1 MERQKRAF
9 KVSIS
14 YKLGFAFLVALLIPT
29 LLIAFTSYFS
39 AKNEIEA
46 KINSSETQSVSSVDM
61 FINKHVSP
69 IVNDVEYFA
78 SVFNQ
83 SDWNTNG
90 DWSSMLTKLEQY
102 FETSEGIVSSFVG
115 TKDGDMIQHPD
126 LGLMNDPDFDPRTR
140 PWYQNAEANPGQYI
154 IATPHQAA
162 STGDWVVTISKQLE
176 DGSGVFAVNLGMDAL
191 FNIVS
196 GIQVGE
202 QGYPFLMSSSQ
213 TIIAH
218 PTLEGG
224 SDVSEHAW
232 AKQMLEIEKGSFEY
246 EFEGSDKKMYV
257 ATNELTGWQI
267 GGTMFK
273 SEISQATAPIWK
285 TTMYVVIAS
294 LLILGVF
301 FLIIV
306 RSITTPLKQIS
317 DAAVVMSS
325 GDLRTT
331 VTINKR
337 DEIGVVGRAFNKM
350 GGMLS
355 SIIKKIH
362 DQSSV
367 ISASSEELSATLS
380 ENRRASEHIA
390 LAMNDVQGGFEQQS
404 EKLSKSFKSLQKVSN
419 NIHLIS
425 DNTVQVTASAQ
436 HAVSAA
442 EIGHDIVISTQQQM
456 SAIEGTFNR
465 LSSDISTVNTYA
477 NEINEIVNVITS
489 IADQTNLLALNAS
502 IEAARAG
509 EHGKG
514 FAVVAEE
521 VRKLAEQTNNSSIQV
536 KEIITAIQR
545 ESSKSVESMNDSLGE
560 VSKGLEMFAQTET
573 NFLQVK
579 QFIQNLTE
587 QLVDIQD
594 RASLIARDSDFVVGD
609 IQVVEDI
616 SAKSQD
622 LLQSV
627 ATSTEAQLCS
637 IEEISATAEALE
649 AIVEDLLTE
658 VSVFKTK

>member
-1 MERQKRAF
+1 MEKQKRAF

>member
-1 MERQKRAF
+1 MEKPRKTLKA
-9 KVSIS
+9 SIN
-14 YKLGFAFLVALLIPT
+14 YKLGFAFLIALLIPT

-46 KINSSETQSVSSVDM
+46 KINSSELQSVSSVDT

-78 SVFNQ
+78 SVFKQ
-83 SDWNTNG
+83 SDWNTGGN
-90 DWSSMLTKLEQY
+90 WEPILTKLEQY

-115 TKDGDMIQHPD
+115 TKNGDMIQYPD
-126 LGLMNDPDFDPRTR
+126 LGLMNNPDFDPRTR
-140 PWYQNAEANPGQYI
+140 AWYQNAEANPGKYV

-162 STGDWVVTISKQLE
+162 STGDWVVTVSKQLA
-176 DGSGVFAVNLGMDAL
+176 DGSGVYAVNLGMDAL
-191 FNIVS
+191 FTIIN
-196 GIQVGE
+196 GIQIGE
-202 QGYPFLMSSSQ
+202 QGYPFLMSANQ

-224 SDVSEHAW
+224 LDVSEEVW
-232 AKQMLEIEKGSFEY
+232 AKQMLETEKGSFEY
-246 EFEGSDKKMYV
+246 VFEGADKKMYV
-257 ATNELTGWQI
+257 ATNDLTGWKI

-273 SEISQATAPIWK
+273 SEIAQATTPILK
-285 TTMYVVIAS
+285 TTLYVVIAA

-301 FLIIV
+301 LVIII
-306 RSITTPLKQIS
+306 RSITKPLKQIS

-331 VTINKR
+331 VTIKKK
-337 DEIGVVGRAFNKM
+337 DEIGVLSRSFNKM
-350 GGMLS
+350 SGMLS
-355 SIIKKIH
+355 SIIKQIH
-362 DQSSV
+362 EQSSV
-367 ISASSEELSATLS
+367 ISASSEELSATLA
-380 ENRRASEHIA
+380 ENRKASEQIA
-390 LAMNDVQGGFEQQS
+390 LAMNNVQDGFEQQS
-404 EKLSKSFKSLQKVSN
+404 NKLTKSFKSLQKVSN
-419 NIHLIS
+419 NIHSIS
-425 DNTVQVTASAQ
+425 DNTVKVTASAQ
-436 HAVSAA
+436 NAVNAA
-442 EIGHDIVISTQQQM
+442 EVGHDIVVSTQQQM
-456 SAIEGTFNR
+456 SNIEGTFNR
-465 LSSDISTVNTYA
+465 LSSDIGTVNTYA

-545 ESSKSVESMNDSLGE
+545 ESSKSVESMKDSLGE

-573 NFLQVK
+573 NFLQVQ
-579 QFIQNLTE
+579 QFIESITE
-587 QLVDIQD
+587 QLVEIQD
-594 RASLIARDSDFVVGD
+594 RAHLIARDSDFVVGD
-609 IQVVEDI
+609 IQVVEEI
-616 SAKSQD
+616 SAKSQA

-649 AIVEDLLTE
+649 AIVDDLLTE

>member
-1 MERQKRAF
+1 MEKQKKAF

-46 KINSSETQSVSSVDM
+46 KINSSEMQSVSSVDM

-140 PWYQNAEANPGQYI
+140 PWYQNAEANPGQYV

-191 FNIVS
+191 FTIVN
-196 GIQVGE
+196 GIHVGE

-218 PTLEGG
+218 PSLEGG
-224 SDVSEHAW
+224 TDVSEHAW

-317 DAAVVMSS
+317 DAAVIMSS

-337 DEIGVVGRAFNKM
+337 DEIGMLGRAFNKM

-355 SIIKKIH
+355 SIINKIH

-380 ENRRASEHIA
+380 ENRRASEQIA

-419 NIHLIS
+419 NIHSIS

-594 RASLIARDSDFVVGD
+594 RASLIARDSDFVVDD

-658 VSVFKTK
+658 VSVFKTN